1 MTSNLE
7 NSAKRPYNQ
16 PTLRVYGEIR
26 TLTGTVG
33 KAGMTADTGL
43 NQPNNKTS

>member
-33 KAGMTADTGL
+33 SVGATADSGA
-43 NQPNNKTS
+43 PFPPNKTS

>member
-7 NSAKRPYNQ
+7 NSAKRPYKQ

-26 TLTGTVG
+26 TLTGT
-33 KAGMTADTGL
+33 AGTTGAMLDTAL
-43 NQPNNKTS
+43 NTPVNKTS